1 MQDPDDVPDVLA
13 GVMDP
18 SNLSEAP
25 HPVPASLPGNAPW
38 PPHLPEPEKQDAQNE
53 RSCRPL
59 PRPVGLRLV
68 LENLV
73 TFLAPVSLHSDR
85 IAIIKHLATNPCFQ
99 GTRFPQGQ
107 QGLLLLILRGLSDSG
122 SLSGG
127 TNWIILALRVLGAGN
142 RQSTLPFCFK
152 GEHFFYILSLK

>member
-85 IAIIKHLATNPCFQ
+85 IAIIKHPGHKPVLPRHEISAGAAGSFA
-99 GTRFPQGQ
+99 
-107 QGLLLLILRGLSDSG
+107 LDSAG
-122 SLSGG
+122 
-127 TNWIILALRVLGAGN
+127 ALR
-142 RQSTLPFCFK
+142 
-152 GEHFFYILSLK
+152 